1 MILHGKAVFIPRNDR
16 KKFFLLILLFLILP
30 PIISLPILFYMML
43 YKKTGATTT
52 QYLIFILCIA
62 MYLAAINATKIP
74 GGDQIQYFFAYKN
87 VPIKGFWYSLI
98 NIYGI
103 EYVWQETR
111 TNISAEFMNGIYNY
125 IGYYLTFGY
134 YPFFAFL
141 YTFVSYFL
149 LFTGLYKFCL
159 TLSKPHIP
167 IVAGILIIAFFYLY
181 FQFTLQIQKQ
191 FFAQSIMMYVIGNYA
206 YNGRLR
212 KIDYFA
218 MFCSVFT
225 HQSMLVFLPFLL
237 LKRFRRKMNT
247 HTAIITLLLFAL
259 FIYYGPSLL
268 METNFSDDNALT
280 YGINRIANSENNSDG
295 CEIVWSQ
302 VLFIAFPMAYVCL
315 IRLIFLR
322 RNSNASQFY
331 LILLVSLLLVAVLSM
346 MNQPL
351 TQYRFFM
358 MLIAFMPF
366 VYPLAFTNMKTR
378 DVFLLGMA
386 FLMIAWFYFQFE
398 RLHWNYASEI
408 EILVKCPIMLIL

>member
-1 MILHGKAVFIPRNDR
+1 MILHGKAVSIPRNDI
-16 KKFFLLILLFLILP
+16 KYFFLLILLFLIMP
-30 PIISLPILFYMML
+30 PIISLPILFYKML
-43 YKKTGATTT
+43 YKKTEATTT

-74 GGDQIQYFFAYKN
+74 DGDQVQYFFAYKN

-103 EYVWQETR
+103 EYAWQETR

-206 YNGRLR
+206 YNGKLR

-218 MFCSVFT
+218 MCCSVFT
-225 HQSMLVFLPFLL
+225 HQSMLFFLPFLL
-237 LKRFRRKMNT
+237 LKRFRKKMNT

-280 YGINRIANSENNSDG
+280 YGINRLANSENNSDG

-302 VLFIAFPMAYVCL
+302 VFFIAFPMAYVCL

-322 RNSNASQFY
+322 RNSDASQFY

>member
-1 MILHGKAVFIPRNDR
+1 MILHGKAVFVPRKDR
-16 KKFFLLILLFLILP
+16 KIFSLQILLFLFLP
-30 PIISLPILFYMML
+30 PIISLPILFYKMI
-43 YKKTGATTT
+43 YPKKGATTT
-52 QYLIFILCIA
+52 QYLLFILCIA

-74 GGDQIQYFFAYKN
+74 GGDQVLYYFAYRN
-87 VPIKGFWYSLI
+87 VPIKGFWYSI
-98 NIYGI
+98 VNIYGI
-103 EYVWQETR
+103 EYAWQETR
-111 TNISAEFMNGIYNY
+111 TNISVEFMNGIYNY
-125 IGYYLTFGY
+125 IGYYLSFGY

-141 YTFVSYFL
+141 FTFVSYFL

-206 YNGRLR
+206 YNGKLR

-218 MFCSVFT
+218 MGCSVFT

-237 LKRFRRKMNT
+237 MKRFRKKMNT
-247 HTAIITLLLFAL
+247 RTAIITLLLFGL
-259 FIYYGPSLL
+259 LLYYGPSLL
-268 METNFSDDNALT
+268 MGTSFSDENALT

-302 VLFIAFPMAYVCL
+302 VFFIAFPMAYVCL
-315 IRLIFLR
+315 IRLFFLR
-322 RNSNASQFY
+322 KKFNPSQFY

-351 TQYRFFM
+351 NQYRFFM

-366 VYPLAFTNMKTR
+366 VYPLAFSNIKMR
-378 DVFLLGMA
+378 NSFLLGMA
-386 FLMIAWFYFQFE
+386 FFMIVWFYFQFE
-398 RLHWNYASEI
+398 RLHWTYASEI
-408 EILVKCPIMLIL
+408 AILVESPIMLIF